1 MNRYARQ
8 TVLPEMGQEGQ
19 ERLKS
24 ASVLC
29 IGAGGLGSPAL
40 LYLAAAGIGRIGL
53 VDDDAVD
60 ISNLQRQVLFKEADQ
75 GKPKVEAAKA
85 ALAELNSECQIEAY
99 FERFSAENAEALLKN
114 YDVII
119 DGTDN
124 FSSKFLI
131 NDACV
136 KFGKP
141 LVYGS
146 ILGFVAQVS
155 VFWAGHGPCYR
166 CLYPKPPSGHI
177 PTAPRRVS
185 LALWQASPEP
195 CRRLKP
201 LKWRWAWSGAK
212 KRIWSRCWVRSGYSM
227 HAACRLKR
235 LNCINAI
242 NVRMLGDP
250 SDIVLE
256 QAEES
261 CAAKTD
267 VKNISAEDA
276 AKRMGKAVFIDVR
289 EAHELASGRI
299 PKALHIP
306 LGTLLSNEDSVG
318 DIASDTPVIVYCQH
332 GIRSFSGGFS
342 SCRAGLQKRCPHHR
356 RHCALEG

>member
-40 LYLAAAGIGRIGL
+40 LYLAAAGIGCIGL

-99 FERFSAENAEALLKN
+99 HERFSAENAEALLKN

-146 ILGFVAQVS
+146 ILGL
-155 VFWAGHGPCYR
+155 C
-166 CLYPKPPSGHI
+166 
-177 PTAPRRVS
+177 
-185 LALWQASPEP
+185 
-195 CRRLKP
+195 
-201 LKWRWAWSGAK
+201 GA
-212 KRIWSRCWVRSGYSM
+212 
-227 HAACRLKR
+227 
-235 LNCINAI
+235 
-242 NVRMLGDP
+242 
-250 SDIVLE
+250 
-256 QAEES
+256 
-261 CAAKTD
+261 
-267 VKNISAEDA
+267 
-276 AKRMGKAVFIDVR
+276 
-289 EAHELASGRI
+289 
-299 PKALHIP
+299 
-306 LGTLLSNEDSVG
+306 SVG
-318 DIASDTPVIVYCQH
+318 VLGGSWAMLSLFVSQTSKRPYSQLRRGGSDWCNGRH
-332 GIRSFSGGFS
+332 RRN
-342 SCRAGLQKRCPHHR
+342 RAG
-356 RHCALEG
+356 A